1 MDSNTEKKINE
12 AEPYELGEIP
22 LDGADKYR
30 LLATLK
36 RKYEEEDGKNK
47 AAKP

>member
-1 MDSNTEKKINE
+1 MDSDTEKKINQ
-12 AEPYELGEIP
+12 AEPYNEGEIP

-36 RKYEEEDGKNK
+36 KKYEELNPKD
-47 AAKP
+47 AAQP